1 MSRSATHKMNCI
13 SCTAK
18 SPTLGLCL
26 RTLGE
31 DRQADSKPVVA
42 EQHLRRPVWPACGLP
57 MTVVYL
63 NPVE

>member
-31 DRQADSKPVVA
+31 ERQADFDEIV
-42 EQHLRRPVWPACGLP
+42 
-57 MTVVYL
+57 
-63 NPVE
+63 